1 MMIQHNAKRIV
12 ELKADHYQPD
22 AASLVLV
29 RRRTARAGNP
39 ADFFDKIFTEYQQG
53 FSLNGEL
60 LRDVSSWSKYCSGE
74 SWLGLDTLHQLT
86 SRKLYK
92 LKITMTDFDGKE
104 YVAVYD
110 RFKVKILLS
119 NAKIDR

>member
-1 MMIQHNAKRIV
+1 MIRI
-12 ELKADHYQPD
+12 LY
-22 AASLVLV
+22 
-29 RRRTARAGNP
+29 T
-39 ADFFDKIFTEYQQG
+39 
-53 FSLNGEL
+53 
-60 LRDVSSWSKYCSGE
+60 GE

-86 SRKLYK
+86 SQRLYK